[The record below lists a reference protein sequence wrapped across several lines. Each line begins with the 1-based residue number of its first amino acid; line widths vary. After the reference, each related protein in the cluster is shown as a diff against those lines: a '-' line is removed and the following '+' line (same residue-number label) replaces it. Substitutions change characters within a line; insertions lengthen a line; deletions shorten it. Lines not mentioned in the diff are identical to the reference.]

1 MFLLD
6 ATLAENIAFGV
17 SHDNI
22 NFKLIEKVI
31 HQSNLKIFLDSL
43 PNGLDTIVGEE
54 GIKLSGG
61 QRQRLAIAR
70 ALYKNPEI
78 LIFDESTSS
87 LDTST
92 ENEIIKT
99 IDSLKGDK
107 IIFVVSH
114 KNNPLKNCDRIF
126 KLEKQKLLKLK

>member
-1 MFLLD
+1 M
-6 ATLAENIAFGV
+6 
-17 SHDNI
+17 
-22 NFKLIEKVI
+22 
-31 HQSNLKIFLDSL
+31 
-43 PNGLDTIVGEE
+43 
-54 GIKLSGG
+54 SGG

-107 IIFVVSH
+107 IILVVSH
-114 KNNPLKNCDRIF
+114 KNNPLKNCDKIF
-126 KLEKQKLLKLK
+126 KIRKTKTAEIKIKL